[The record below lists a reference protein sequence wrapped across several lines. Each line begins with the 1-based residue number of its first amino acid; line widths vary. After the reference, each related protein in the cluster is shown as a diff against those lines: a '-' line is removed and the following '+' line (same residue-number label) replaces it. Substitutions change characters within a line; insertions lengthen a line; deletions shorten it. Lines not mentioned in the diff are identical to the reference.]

1 MLVSSTA
8 RHIGSRGGGS
18 RRRDCHSA
26 DTPSLSTLK
35 PPTTGCGGCGRMT
48 VPPARAGGDCAWG
61 PPSQWPNSLPFAA
74 AAHPAAH
81 RHGCVVSVSKLPSLP
96 PNPPLIAMDMWRVYV
111 EAEIYYSA
119 QLLSG
124 CLSSPRW
131 PGPYFDRPDRDTPA
145 RPVEHPSGPGRR
157 G

>member
-26 DTPSLSTLK
+26 DTPSPSTLK

-81 RHGCVVSVSKLPSLP
+81 
-96 PNPPLIAMDMWRVYV
+96 IAMDMWRVYV